1 MKAEYDSRV
10 LANQQLMLIIII
22 IIEARNMYSAYLYF
36 PYQHKL
42 SQQVTST
49 SRFTIMNMKFRSKC
63 GSVVLGFIPQQKKLE
78 INHAMV
84 RMITESCRIVPSL
97 SLERPVTKKMT
108 KVGGRE
114 VICVYRMN
122 NTSVWFSSNCV
133 CKVMQSLLIFSL
145 VKAL

>member
-10 LANQQLMLIIII
+10 LANQQLMLII

-78 INHAMV
+78 INHAM

-97 SLERPVTKKMT
+97 
-108 KVGGRE
+108 
-114 VICVYRMN
+114 
-122 NTSVWFSSNCV
+122 
-133 CKVMQSLLIFSL
+133 
-145 VKAL
+145 

>member
-10 LANQQLMLIIII
+10 LANQQLMLII

-49 SRFTIMNMKFRSKC
+49 SRFTIMNMKFRSNV
-63 GSVVLGFIPQQKKLE
+63 GVLSWVYSTTKE
-78 INHAMV
+78 IRNQ
-84 RMITESCRIVPSL
+84 SCYAYDYRILSYRTI

-108 KVGGRE
+108 KVHRRE
-114 VICVYRMN
+114 GSDLCLPN
-122 NTSVWFSSNCV
+122 E
-133 CKVMQSLLIFSL
+133 
-145 VKAL
+145 